1 MTSDDAVEIW
11 VGKASATGR
20 STVGTWRNGLIIKR
34 CNQYFL
40 DATLDGKPHTAGQG
54 EARKCGLL
62 EAQVEAGA
70 LEAAAAESPEP
81 PDGKSSVE
89 HFPVKPLPSEQET
102 PCPELAQECLEQSET
117 RGVFTGY
124 ELILVL
130 CASLIAS

>member
-1 MTSDDAVEIW
+1 MTPDDAVEIW

-20 STVGTWRNGLIIKR
+20 STVGTWRNGLIVKR

-62 EAQVEAGA
+62 EAQVEADT
-70 LEAAAAESPEP
+70 LQAAAAEGSQP
-81 PDGKSSVE
+81 PDGQSSVE
-89 HFPVKPLPSEQET
+89 QFPVKPLPSEQET

-117 RGVFTGY
+117 RGVFTVGM
-124 ELILVL
+124 
-130 CASLIAS
+130 S